1 MQDINESETGTFQLD
16 LNKGFKI
23 QIFDT
28 WKFKRVDNEIRYPY
42 YEISYAS
49 NTVYI
54 SSTIEFDRL
63 KKIIINCV
71 KEICM
76 INYGGGRENPFIEWL
91 SKNAE
96 FVIDWDI

>member
-1 MQDINESETGTFQLD
+1 MQDIDKPETGTIQLD
-16 LNKGFKI
+16 LSKGFKLN
-23 QIFDT
+23 IFDT
-28 WKFKRVDNEIRYPY
+28 WKYKRVDNVINYPY

-63 KKIIINCV
+63 KKIIFTSA

-76 INYGGGRENPFIEWL
+76 TNYGGGRENPFIEWL
-91 SKNAE
+91 SKNTE
-96 FVIDWDI
+96 LNLII